1 MAIPQAVPEPKKRR
15 AQSAATLASVVYEQ
29 LRADLLRG
37 TLAPGEKLRMESL
50 RERYG
55 VGASPVREALNRL
68 AAEGLVVQIDQ
79 RGFRVAPVSIEDLRE
94 LTKAR
99 LWVTGMALRE
109 SIAHGDAAWEERI
122 VLAFHRMMRAVGRSP
137 DGTAV
142 IGPAA
147 EKLHAA
153 FHAALIDACGSR
165 WITDFAAML
174 FDCARRYQHL
184 STQWKRQPR
193 DIAAEHRAIMDA
205 VLARDA
211 ELAVKL
217 HDAHIARTVEIV
229 ADMAGHSDT
238 TSDPASPSRRPK

>member
-137 DGTAV
+137 DSSAA

-165 WITDFAAML
+165 WIADFAAML

-184 STQWKRQPR
+184 STQWKRRPR
-193 DIAAEHRAIMDA
+193 DIEAEHRAIMDA

>member
-15 AQSAATLASVVYEQ
+15 VQSAATLASVVYEQ

-50 RERYG
+50 RQRYG
-55 VGASPVREALNRL
+55 VGASPLREALNRL
-68 AAEGLVVQIDQ
+68 AAEGLVMQIDQ

-99 LWVTGMALRE
+99 LWVTGLALRE

-142 IGPAA
+142 IGAA
-147 EKLHAA
+147 GEKLHAA

-184 STQWKRQPR
+184 STQWKHQPR
-193 DIAAEHRAIMDA
+193 DIAAEHRTIMDA

-238 TSDPASPSRRPK
+238 NHPATPARRPK